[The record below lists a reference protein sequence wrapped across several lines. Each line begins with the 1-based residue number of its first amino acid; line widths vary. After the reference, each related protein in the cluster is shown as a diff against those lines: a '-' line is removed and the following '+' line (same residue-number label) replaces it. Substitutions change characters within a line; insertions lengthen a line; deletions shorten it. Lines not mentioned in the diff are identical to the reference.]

1 MKNTAFVLA
10 VCLPLAACATPEQ
23 EGALIGG
30 AAGALIGGGIGS
42 SVGSAIVG
50 GAVGSL
56 AGAVLAH
63 THRGGWCTYR
73 YKRKYYRERCR
84 R

>member
-1 MKNTAFVLA
+1 MKKTALVLA
-10 VCLPLAACATPEQ
+10 VFLPLAACETPEQ

-30 AAGALIGGGIGS
+30 AAGALIGGGIGN

-50 GAVGSL
+50 GAVGAL
-56 AGAVLAH
+56 AGAVLVRS
-63 THRGGWCTYR
+63 HRGGWCTYKYR
-73 YKRKYYRERCR
+73 GKYYRERCR